1 MKKRKV
7 TIRDVAA
14 AAGVS
19 LMTVSRAIHGRPG
32 VGEELQRKIATLAA
46 EMGYVPNRI
55 AGQLGQQKSP
65 MTVGVVIPHLANT
78 IFPDIL
84 QSIETVLSANGYR
97 ILLCCSYNN
106 PIKEFQDVSA
116 LLERQ
121 SDGII
126 WCPVLL
132 DESRRAAELIRSQ
145 HCPLVFLDRRLP
157 EFPADAALVDDFNGM
172 LSAVRHLTGQGIS
185 RIAYLGPRLES
196 YVARERRSG
205 FLAALAE
212 AGVPAREE
220 WMLRIGSDIA
230 SGRSG
235 AARLLEAGEV
245 PEAVCCF
252 NDPLAIGVEQELL
265 ERGVPVPEQVAL
277 TGFSGTVESEIA
289 QVPVTSVFQD
299 APGLGTAA
307 AELLLNRMINP
318 EVKLTPV
325 ERVLKTHL
333 IVRASSLAKRAKQAA
348 EE

>member
-1 MKKRKV
+1 MRKRKV

-32 VGEELQRKIATLAA
+32 VGEALQRKIATLAA

-55 AGQLGQQKSP
+55 AAQLGQQSSP

-106 PIKEFQDVSA
+106 PIKEFQDISA

-132 DESRRAAELIRSQ
+132 EESQRAAELIRKQ
-145 HCPLVFLDRRLP
+145 HCPLVFLDRKLP
-157 EFPADAALVDDFNGM
+157 DFPADAALVDDFDGM
-172 LSAVRHLTGQGIS
+172 LSAARHLTRQGIT
-185 RIAYLGPRLES
+185 RIAWLGPRLES
-196 YVARERRSG
+196 YVARERRNG
-205 FLAALAE
+205 FLAALTE
-212 AGVPAREE
+212 AGIPVREE

-235 AARLLEAGEV
+235 VARLLDAPEL
-245 PEAVCCF
+245 PEAICCF
-252 NDPLAIGVEQELL
+252 NDPLAIGAEQELL
-265 ERGVPVPEQVAL
+265 ARGVAIPRAIAL

-289 QVPVTSVFQD
+289 RIPITSVFQD

-318 EVKLTPV
+318 DVKLTPV
-325 ERVLKTHL
+325 ERIQKTHL
-333 IVRASSLAKRAKQAA
+333 IVRASSRRAD
-348 EE
+348 